1 MLETLVRGQ
10 ILEKKIL
17 NEINLG
23 LYDLSSD
30 TMQWNNNKYVLNRK
44 NFELKITLKNDYT
57 YSCILLGRPI
67 YDIKKHFREKLK

>member
-30 TMQWNNNKYVLNRK
+30 TMQWNNNKL
-44 NFELKITLKNDYT
+44 FLIITF
-57 YSCILLGRPI
+57 II
-67 YDIKKHFREKLK
+67 F